1 MRSIR
6 IDGRRVHCV
15 ACKSRYAVISIDGF
29 AVCSKC
35 LKAFFVGLKVGEIEA
50 LKLYRWKL

>member
-6 IDGRRVHCV
+6 INGQRVHCV

-50 LKLYRWKL
+50 LKIYRGKS

>member
-6 IDGRRVHCV
+6 INGQRVHCL
-15 ACKSRYAVISIDGF
+15 ACKSRFAVISIDGF

-50 LKLYRWKL
+50 LKIYEGKS

>member
-6 IDGRRVHCV
+6 INGRRIHCV

-50 LKLYRWKL
+50 LKGYRWKS

>member
-6 IDGRRVHCV
+6 INGQRIHCMG
-15 ACKSRYAVISIDGF
+15 CKSRYAVISIDGF

-50 LKLYRWKL
+50 LKGYKWKL

>member
-1 MRSIR
+1 MRSMR
-6 IDGRRVHCV
+6 INGRRIHCV

-50 LKLYRWKL
+50 LKGYRWKS